1 MIQKRRV
8 LVNALMAVVQVV
20 VNGGAML
27 VLYRFLLDTI
37 GAADFG
43 VWALVLSWTA
53 ATSVAQLGLSSGT
66 LKYVSQYLAREDR
79 DYVVHLVQTGLL
91 TVAGILGVVL
101 LGLYPLLGEGLRLVV
116 EPETQ
121 IPDALAI
128 LPYALA
134 SFWLTSTSAVVL
146 SALDGFQRVDLRS
159 FIVSGGIL
167 VYVGLAF
174 IFVQDRG
181 LIGLA
186 QAQVLQAGLQLVVA
200 WVVLHRLLPRLPWL
214 PLRWH
219 KGAFKEMLS
228 YGLNFQVISVA
239 QMFFEPTAKTLLSL
253 FAGVSA
259 VSFFEMAH
267 KLIFQLRTIIVEAHR
282 ALVPTLA
289 DLQERKPDLLREV
302 YATSQRLLQFL
313 ILPSLPLIIALTPL
327 ISRLW
332 IGHYEPQFV
341 LFAVVIALGWFPN
354 MFSNPAYFANM
365 GTGHLRWNVYGHLA
379 MGGLNAAL
387 GALLGWQFGGMGVA
401 VGFVVALLVG
411 SFMVAAEYHHRLGI
425 RTAEFVE
432 WDSVRLG
439 LAGLVGMGAVL
450 GLYVVLRDAWHPVLL
465 TGLVL
470 AVYLVIVA
478 WPLWSHAMRA
488 RVIGWGLGLLR
499 RRVASDTSTETSP
512 SSEAA

>member
-43 VWALVLSWTA
+43 VWALVLSWTT
-53 ATSVAQLGLSSGT
+53 ATSVASLGLSGGA
-66 LKYVSQYLAREDR
+66 LKFVSQYLARADR
-79 DYVVHLVQTGLL
+79 DHVVRIVQTGLL
-91 TVAGILGVVL
+91 TVAGVLGVVL
-101 LGLYPLLGEGLRLVV
+101 VAVYPLLGEGLALVV
-116 EPETQ
+116 EPESQ

-128 LPYALA
+128 LPYALG
-134 SFWLTSTSAVVL
+134 SFWLMSMSAVVL
-146 SALDGFQRVDLRS
+146 SAIDGFQRVDLRS
-159 FIVSGGIL
+159 YVVTGGIL

-174 IFVQDRG
+174 VFVKDRG

-186 QAQVLQAGLQLVVA
+186 QAQVLQAALQLGAA
-200 WVVLHRLLPRLPWL
+200 WLVLHRLLPRLPWV
-214 PLRWH
+214 PWRWH
-219 KGAFKEMLS
+219 KGAFKEMLG
-228 YGLNFQVISVA
+228 YGLNLQVISVA
-239 QMFFEPTAKTLLSL
+239 KMFFEPTTKTLLSL

-289 DLQERKPDLLREV
+289 DLQERKPELLREV

-332 IGHYEPQFV
+332 IGRYEPQFV

-387 GALLGWQFGGMGVA
+387 GGLLGWQFGGTGVA
-401 VGFVVALLVG
+401 VGFVIALLIG

-425 RTAEFVE
+425 RTAAFVGS
-432 WDSVRLG
+432 DSLRLA
-439 LAGLVGMGAVL
+439 LSGLVGMGAVL
-450 GLYVVLRDAWHPVLL
+450 GLYTVLQDVWHPVLL

-478 WPLWSHAMRA
+478 WPLWTHAMRP
-488 RVIGWGLGLLR
+488 RVMSWALSLFR
-499 RRVASDTSTETSP
+499 RTAPDASAEPSP
-512 SSEAA
+512 TSEAA